1 MTMEEKYPSPT
12 QQKLEPCFVRPQ
24 EEVEDTNVTMDDT
37 NGGHD
42 EAKEQY
48 DDFLYS
54 NNELSDDDDVVFQ
67 ANVEGASKEDLQ
79 NELR

>member
-1 MTMEEKYPSPT
+1 MDLDVE
-12 QQKLEPCFVRPQ
+12 
-24 EEVEDTNVTMDDT
+24 EEVGDTNVTMDNT

-42 EAKEQY
+42 EAKEQS

-54 NNELSDDDDVVFQ
+54 NYELSNDDDVVFQ